1 MNGSVFSQFTSM
13 PGDVNE
19 YRHEPRPCRDRH
31 VSVSQSLLGA
41 LKTVQGDYFFYHLLL
56 IVFLT
61 GVNAVWSQRQNVYF
75 DHLTIEDGLSQSSVH
90 AVIQDRYGFMW
101 FGTAG
106 GLNKYDGYSIERYTH
121 NLLDSTT
128 IANDWITQLYE
139 DASGRIWVGTAG
151 GLSMYHPLAHHFSS
165 VRLDDQ
171 GVQGISVVDV
181 LSDTSGR
188 VWVATRQG
196 LFRYDP
202 NTGQS
207 KLIISTPVTALC
219 GESPGTFWIGTP
231 DSLFLAS
238 WIDGSHTEYSVGISV
253 TSLRR
258 DHAGHLWI
266 ASNNGLYRLD
276 RSRTHLESI
285 TLLGK
290 QLGKEPRILKLY
302 EDRGG
307 WLWLGTASHGLLK
320 MDPKRE
326 KIIAYTYDHAG
337 TGSLGRGEVQS
348 IFEDRTGIMW
358 VGTSIGGISKLSK
371 TRGRFKVARHENGEG
386 ILDHNI
392 WSITEDRDGNLWFST
407 ESGLCFLDRGA
418 NSYRHVTIEG
428 ASKRLFHIHED
439 PSGSL
444 WLGGTDGL
452 SRMDRET
459 RAVRHYRHRDG
470 DSTGLSKGDVRA
482 VLPDG
487 DVLWVGTSTGLDR
500 LDLTT
505 ETFSRSLPVR
515 GAVQCLSNDVQGNLW
530 VGTMSGLYRIDP
542 SRSNVTTF
550 ERTAGGEDELSHQ
563 FILSIYPEPGGDVWI
578 GTYGG
583 GLNRFDAKTQTFESF
598 SYLEG
603 VGESIVYGILPG
615 NDRYLWLSTNRGL
628 VRFDP
633 VSRASRTYD
642 VSDGLSSNEFNQGA
656 YCRTRAGELFFGN
669 INGYVSFFPDEIRD
683 NQYVPPVLVTAFK
696 KFDRV
701 IRFEQP
707 IWEMTDLQLP
717 YDDNFF
723 SFEFAA
729 LDFNNP
735 SKNRYAYKLEGF
747 DNSWIY
753 CGTRRYASYTNLSPG
768 QYVFRVIASNDD
780 LVWNDRGF
788 AIRVTIVPPFWR
800 TWWFYAIVV
809 VIVILAAVGLHEYRV
824 RQEVKQTL
832 AIQKARIQESERVR
846 KKAADDFHD
855 EFGHKLTKITLLC
868 EVMKNDMQD
877 RRPETV
883 DVLNKIINT
892 SKTLSIGMRDFLWT
906 MNPEKDSLY
915 EAAVRL
921 KDFGDDLF
929 DRSGVAFTVDGL
941 TPVME
946 SVKLTMEWRRNL
958 TLIFKE
964 AMNNILKHARSRNVH
979 LEFGLSE
986 GHVNIRLSDD
996 GVGFSS
1002 ANGSAGHG
1010 LFSMR
1015 NRAQKLHAELSIQ
1028 SSDEIGTVVH
1038 FRGPLHVNSS
1048 PR

>member
-1 MNGSVFSQFTSM
+1 M
-13 PGDVNE
+13 
-19 YRHEPRPCRDRH
+19 RC
-31 VSVSQSLLGA
+31 SVSYIRFTKSASLDESHLGLPFQI
-41 LKTVQGDYFFYHLLL
+41 LKRDVLFKLSICITFMILP
-56 IVFLT
+56 
-61 GVNAVWSQRQNVYF
+61 AVAQRQNVYF
-75 DHLTIEDGLSQSSVH
+75 DHLTIEEGLSQSSVH
-90 AVIQDRYGFMW
+90 VVIQDRYGFMW

-106 GLNKYDGYSIERYTH
+106 GLNRYDGYTIERYTH
-121 NLLDSTT
+121 NLLDTTT
-128 IANDWITQLYE
+128 IANDWITQLHE
-139 DASGRIWVGTAG
+139 DVSGRIWIGTAG
-151 GLSMYHPLAHHFSS
+151 GLSVYHPPVNRFSS
-165 VRLDDQ
+165 VALNDQ
-171 GVQGISVVDV
+171 GALGTSITD
-181 LSDTSGR
+181 LLTDTSGR
-188 VWVATRQG
+188 VWAATRQG

-202 NTGQS
+202 DAGTS
-207 KLIISTPVTALC
+207 KLVMSAPVTAL
-219 GESPGTFWIGTP
+219 GYESPGTFWVGTA
-231 DSLFLAS
+231 DSLILVS
-238 WIDGSHTEYSVGISV
+238 SVDGSRAGFAIRLPV

-266 ASNNGLYRLD
+266 GSDDGLMRLD
-276 RSRTHLESI
+276 RSRSRLEPMTI
-285 TLLGK
+285 LRKHLGK
-290 QLGKEPRILKLY
+290 NPRIFKLY

-307 WLWLGTASHGLLK
+307 WMWLGTAADGLLK
-320 MDPKRE
+320 LDPKRE
-326 KIIAYTYDHAG
+326 KVIAYAYDHLDP
-337 TGSLGRGEVQS
+337 GSLGRGEVQA
-348 IFEDRTGIMW
+348 IFEDRTGILW
-358 VGTSIGGISKLSK
+358 VGTSLGGISKLSK
-371 TRGRFKVARHENGEG
+371 TRGRFKLARHEEGEG
-386 ILDHNI
+386 VLEHNI
-392 WSITEDRDGNLWFST
+392 WSITEDRDGNLWFAT

-418 NSYRHVTIEG
+418 NRYHHVTVEG
-428 ASKRLFHIHED
+428 MPRRLLYLHED
-439 PSGSL
+439 PTGHL
-444 WLGGTDGL
+444 WIGGTDEL
-452 SRMDRET
+452 IRMDRKT
-459 RAVRHYRHRDG
+459 SAVRFYRHRDE
-470 DSTGLSKGDVRA
+470 DSTSLSKGDVRA
-482 VLPDG
+482 VFTEDN
-487 DVLWVGTSTGLDR
+487 VLWVGTSSGLDR

-505 ETFSRSLPVR
+505 ETFSRPLPVR
-515 GAVQCLSNDVQGNLW
+515 GSVQCLSSDPNGNLW

-542 SRSNVTTF
+542 YRQGVTTF
-550 ERTAGGEDELSHQ
+550 ERTTETEGALSHP
-563 FILSIYPEPGGDVWI
+563 FVLSIYPEPGGDVWI

-615 NDRYLWLSTNRGL
+615 NDRHLWLSTNRGL

-669 INGYVSFFPDEIRD
+669 INGTVSFFPDEIRD

-701 IRFEQP
+701 IRFPQP
-707 IWEMTDLQLP
+707 VWEMTDLQLS
-717 YDDNFF
+717 YNENFF
-723 SFEFAA
+723 SFEFTA

-735 SKNRYAYKLEGF
+735 SKNRYAYRLEGF
-747 DNSWIY
+747 DHSWIY

-809 VIVILAAVGLHEYRV
+809 LVVILTAVGFHEYRV
-824 RQEVKQTL
+824 RQEIKQTL

-868 EVMKNDMQD
+868 EVMKNDLRD
-877 RRPETV
+877 PRPEAV

-915 EAAVRL
+915 ETAVRL

-941 TPVME
+941 TPKME

-979 LEFGLSE
+979 LEFGVGE
-986 GHVNIRLSDD
+986 THVDIRLSDD
-996 GVGFSS
+996 GIGFSS
-1002 ANGSAGHG
+1002 ANGSAGQG

-1015 NRAQKLHAELSIQ
+1015 NRAQKLNAELSIR
-1028 SSDEIGTVVH
+1028 SSDQIGTVVH